1 MTDRAKITEFLKA
14 ALAAG
19 ICAPNGPGQRGTAG
33 WIRTTDL
40 LIHSQCQVI
49 DFPRV
54 RAKCL
59 YEAE

>member
-1 MTDRAKITEFLKA
+1 MD
-14 ALAAG
+14 
-19 ICAPNGPGQRGTAG
+19 QYGTGG

-40 LIHSQCQVI
+40 LIHSQCQLI

-54 RAKCL
+54 GAKCL